1 MNILL
6 LVGAV
11 FFTVGAIISIAFL
24 TSGMPLVAGLLPLIF
39 VVIGGIMLYFS
50 IRKMQKNKQLRENG
64 KKLYAEIVE
73 MVPNYNYT
81 INGRHTYILRCEAN
95 FVPYECNYPKTSAGD
110 LVGKRITVYVNPE
123 KPEEYFVDLKSIT

>member
-6 LVGAV
+6 LIGAV
-11 FFTVGAIISIAFL
+11 FFVVGAIISITFL
-24 TSGMPLVAGLLPLIF
+24 TSGMPLVAGLFPLIF
-39 VVIGGIMLYFS
+39 VVIGGAMLYFS
-50 IRKMQKNKQLRENG
+50 IRRMLKGKKLRENG

-95 FVPYECNYPKTSAGD
+95 GVPYEWEYPKTRADD
-110 LVGKRITVYVNPE
+110 LVGKRVTLYVDPE